1 MSGAVAAV
9 GCGGEELDCTTEARS
24 SVTVTVVDANGAPV
38 NDAALEYSVDGGAK
52 KECIVPGINASEY
65 VCGFEEEG
73 HFTITATSG
82 ILTGTATADVVAD
95 ECHVIGQTVKL
106 TLK

>member
-38 NDAALEYSVDGGAK
+38 NDAALEYSVDGGPK
-52 KECIVPGINASEY
+52 KECTVLGINASEY
-65 VCGFEEEG
+65 VCGFEEDG

-82 ILTGTATADVVAD
+82 TLTGTATADVVAD